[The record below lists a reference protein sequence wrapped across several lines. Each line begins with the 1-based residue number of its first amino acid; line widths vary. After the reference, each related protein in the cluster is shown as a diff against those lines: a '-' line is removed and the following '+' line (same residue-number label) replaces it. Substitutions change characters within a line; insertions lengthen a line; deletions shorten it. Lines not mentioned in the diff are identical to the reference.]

1 MTVTVLQSPTVD
13 AAISYLYM
21 ESEAKQPSVGNCIV
35 PLQRLITACP
45 LKCVELNNLTRRR
58 AIEYYRT
65 GEEPAEVFEEQD
77 DEQLAGFLYATPR
90 VGTIFAERTHQI
102 TRRRF
107 TVAHELGHYLRH
119 LRPLFEFLKSSGRET
134 VVEISEVL
142 TTEISNTEEGD
153 EATTGQPGT
162 IELFSEEEAERLL
175 PPLEDMEREADEFA
189 GELLM
194 PAALVRE
201 SAKVYGKSLRE
212 KDLCWRLAD
221 EMLVSFAAMN
231 KRLDELGIITGR

>member
-1 MTVTVLQSPTVD
+1 MTVTILQPPTVD
-13 AAISYLYM
+13 AAISYLYR
-21 ESEAKQPSVGNCIV
+21 ESEAKQPSVENCIV

-45 LKCVELNNLTRRR
+45 LKCVELKNLTRRR
-58 AIEYYRT
+58 AIEYYRA
-65 GEEPAEVFEEQD
+65 GEESTEVFEKQD

-90 VGTIFAERTHQI
+90 VGTIFAERTHRI

-119 LRPLFEFLKSSGRET
+119 LRPLFEFLKSSGRDT
-134 VVEISEVL
+134 VVEISEVF
-142 TTEISNTEEGD
+142 TSETSDAEEGD
-153 EATTGQPGT
+153 EGATSQRGT
-162 IELFSEEEAERLL
+162 VELFSEEEMEGLL

-194 PAALVRE
+194 PSALVRE
-201 SAKVYGKSLRE
+201 LTKIHEKSLRE

-221 EMLVSFAAMN
+221 EMLVSYAAMN
-231 KRLDELGIITGR
+231 KRLEALGITTKR